1 MANGPEDL
9 ILRYLHVIDEKFDR
23 VGEDMREIKTRIGV
37 LEQAY
42 ASVSRRIDHI
52 DAPPGADRAAHRPGR
67 DPLKQDRHRGGG
79 PQGRSS

>member
-1 MANGPEDL
+1 MQHPCQAHMANGPEDL

-23 VGEDMREIKTRIGV
+23 VAEDVREIKTRVGI

-52 DAPPGADRAAHRPGR
+52 DARLERIERRTGLVETP
-67 DPLKQDRHRGGG
+67 
-79 PQGRSS
+79 